1 MKITRNDKVYV
12 QINDI
17 MLLSR
22 YLTRLPVWFLDEIT
36 RGGAFT
42 CSDYNRF
49 EFMTFTSPEAIEFFK
64 GIDCLLDFDEVK
76 DMSLSELIETQKR
89 LIDEHDAKAGEYN
102 ALSHDERITKSG
114 LREEIILSG
123 IKVYSLEDFI
133 AYRRK
138 KLSMTFPSDVEVP
151 AMKKTDSALKR
162 FVMRAV
168 DKIKA
173 N

>member
-1 MKITRNDKVYV
+1 MKIVKKDKVYV
-12 QINDI
+12 QRNDL

-22 YLTRLPVWFLDEIT
+22 HLRRLPTWFFDKITQNGPFLCLD
-36 RGGAFT
+36 
-42 CSDYNRF
+42 CNRF

-76 DMSLSELIETQKR
+76 DMSLAELDEAQDR
-89 LIDEHDAKAGEYN
+89 LMNEYNAKAVEYN
-102 ALSHDERITKSG
+102 ALAHEERVEKSD

-138 KLSMTFPSDVEVP
+138 KLNMTFPSDVEVP
-151 AMKKTDSALKR
+151 AMKKPDSALKK